1 MLWTVYKA
9 ACAESAKHTKQKEKT
24 EEKQQDS
31 SPTRDTG
38 LMQA

>member
-1 MLWTVYKA
+1 MLYTVHEA
-9 ACAESAKHTKQKEKT
+9 GCAESAKHTEQKEKT